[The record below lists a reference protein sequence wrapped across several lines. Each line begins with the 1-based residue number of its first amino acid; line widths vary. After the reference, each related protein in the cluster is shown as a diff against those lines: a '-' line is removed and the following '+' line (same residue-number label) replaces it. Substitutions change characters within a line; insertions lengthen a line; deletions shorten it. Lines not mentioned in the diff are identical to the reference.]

1 MIAEIK
7 AVAARSSQTLFEDVL
22 GVMSIFAV
30 LVIGLSLPSL
40 I

>member
-7 AVAARSSQTLFEDVL
+7 TVAARSSQTLVEDLL

-30 LVIGLSLPSL
+30 LVVGLSLPSFF
-40 I
+40 